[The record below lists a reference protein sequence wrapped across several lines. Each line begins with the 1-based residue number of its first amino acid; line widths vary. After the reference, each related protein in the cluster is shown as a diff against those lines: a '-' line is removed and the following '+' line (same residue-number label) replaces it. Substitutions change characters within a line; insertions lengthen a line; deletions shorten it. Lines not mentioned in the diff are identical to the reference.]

1 MVAVAAGSTPDSRL
15 LVLDDDEQV
24 GQTICAIARNSGFV
38 TNYTE
43 TAEAFFSNFSSWQP
57 SHLVIDLQMP
67 GVDGIETLKRLAGLG
82 CTAAI
87 IITSGLENRVLEAAG
102 RVAAENGLRVLGVL
116 AKPFTPS
123 GLRTLLLGI
132 SGNPGTRPLGE
143 NLNNMQLTSTELL
156 ELSAAIRAEQFHPW
170 FQPKVD
176 CATGKLAGF
185 ECLARWIHPARG
197 LVLPDQFIPQSEKSG
212 LITEL
217 SKLIFSRTFDWYLAN
232 FRGSDLKIAL
242 NMSAR
247 LLADASFSV
256 WLIEHCALR
265 GIDPSMFILEVTET
279 SSLSNP
285 ILMLECLTQL
295 RIKRFRL
302 SIDDF
307 GVGYSSLI
315 QLARLPFS
323 EMKIDKMFVM
333 TAHKSQES
341 QKIISAIIGLA
352 RALGLSVTAE
362 GVEDAWTFNMLQDL
376 GCDTAQGYFIARPL
390 PADAALAW
398 AQTEWSAPQVLHS
411 PTAG

>member
-1 MVAVAAGSTPDSRL
+1 MDTVAAGSTFDSRL
-15 LVLDDDEQV
+15 LVLDDDGQV
-24 GQTICAIARNSGFV
+24 GQTICAIARNSGFL
-38 TNYTE
+38 TSYTE
-43 TAEAFFSNFSSWQP
+43 TADAFFTNFTSWQP
-57 SHLVIDLQMP
+57 SHLIIDLQMP
-67 GVDGIETLKRLAGLG
+67 GVDGIETLKRLANLG
-82 CTAAI
+82 CKASI

-123 GLRTLLLGI
+123 GLRTLLLDI
-132 SGNPGTRPLGE
+132 SGSPGVRPPGE
-143 NLNNMQLTSTELL
+143 THINMQLTSTELL

-176 CATGKLAGF
+176 CATGALAGF
-185 ECLARWIHPARG
+185 ECLARWQHPVRG
-197 LVLPDQFIPQSEKSG
+197 LILPDHFIPQSEKSG

-247 LLADASFSV
+247 LLADANFSV
-256 WLIEHCALR
+256 WLIEHCSAR
-265 GIDPSMFILEVTET
+265 GIDPSMFILEITET
-279 SSLSNP
+279 SSLASP
-285 ILMLECLTQL
+285 VMMLECLTQL

-333 TAHKSQES
+333 TAQKSQES
-341 QKIISAIIGLA
+341 QKIVAAIIGLA

-362 GVEDAWTFNMLQDL
+362 GVENAWTFDMLRDL

-390 PADAALAW
+390 PAAAALAW
-398 AQTEWSAPQVLHS
+398 SKSGWTAPPASQTSV
-411 PTAG
+411 G